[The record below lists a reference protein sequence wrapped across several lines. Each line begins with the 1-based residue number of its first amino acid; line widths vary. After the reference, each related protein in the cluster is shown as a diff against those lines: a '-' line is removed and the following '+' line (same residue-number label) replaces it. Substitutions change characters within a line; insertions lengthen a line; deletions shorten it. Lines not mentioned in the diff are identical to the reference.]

1 MGRTPLVL
9 IAAVALIAGLRTLKN
24 DIASLVAVGIV
35 AATVVYLGVVFLA
48 GNRPKL
54 EPFSSTI
61 WNGFTPRGIRIM
73 KPLLWVAAVNLF
85 LFFVGTG
92 YLGGSAVA
100 IRGGEIGGHY
110 YVGEHEHQFEVTRG
124 EFIYSRIH
132 SISVMFTTPLPM
144 LAFGILCLTGD
155 ANRSKP

>member
-9 IAAVALIAGLRTLKN
+9 IAAVVLIAGLRTLKN

-54 EPFSSTI
+54 EPYSSTI

-92 YLGGSAVA
+92 YLGGSAV
-100 IRGGEIGGHY
+100 GGREIGGHY
-110 YVGEHEHQFEVTRG
+110 YVVEHEHRFEVTRG

-132 SISVMFTTPLPM
+132 SISVMVTTPLPM
-144 LAFGILCLTGD
+144 LVFGILCLTGD